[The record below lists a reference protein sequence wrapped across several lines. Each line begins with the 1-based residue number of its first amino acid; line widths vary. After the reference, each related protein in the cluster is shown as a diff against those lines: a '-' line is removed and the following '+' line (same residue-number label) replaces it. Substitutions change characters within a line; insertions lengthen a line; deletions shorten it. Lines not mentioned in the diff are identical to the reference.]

1 MGENGEPQLLDW
13 FDHFGFATVSDCGAV
28 KTEIGL
34 LSEVPGCSGTFTRTY
49 QFRATDERGNTSY
62 VTATFAIV
70 DTTPPLITS
79 CPQSDVLLTCEFD
92 IPGPDMHGVMAMDMC
107 SDVTVTL
114 QSTTINGIGCAY
126 SPLTKTYTYAFTD
139 ACGNV
144 STCTQTFV
152 VIDTIQPSYTGPDTL
167 YVLCVADLPG
177 VGDLDDVLAP
187 YFVDNCYKN
196 LCVGELL
203 AGNDLN
209 SVTFNVYFKDLC
221 ANWAD
226 KDTVTF
232 IANDGCK
239 PLCSAPQD
247 VWGNTAGLINGLGT
261 TALIEQLMNK
271 HGALIAG
278 KLNKTISVSSA
289 ACLQNM
295 LPGSGN
301 TNQFSPIHY
310 TFTAANACN
319 LSSPLLNSDGTLKHK
334 LAANVFAMQLNI
346 WYNAAFN
353 DRNLGVQLLASVP
366 AALIDPIIL
375 TKLEVQHFNVQGLLN
390 LSNDYLAGVGFFPPN
405 FGSPLNSALENLN
418 NYWQN
423 CQTNA
428 PTSGNVSVAGT
439 LKTAELDGLENALV
453 HFEGLG
459 NEGTLAGAIAL
470 SNEAG
475 SYEFSNAVPMF
486 GNYTVT
492 PSSENM
498 AHQNGVSTY
507 DLLLISKHILGIT
520 PFDSPYKMIAA
531 DVNNSGSITTLDI
544 VEASKMILGIYE
556 AFPDNTAWRF
566 IDKAFVFPNTL
577 NPFSTTFPEYKTL
590 ENMQASQMSDDFV
603 GVKIGDVNGSAQAN
617 TLMSIPDRNTG
628 TLLFDLEER
637 SVQAGEIFDV
647 TFKSDQ
653 IVQGYQFTLNTPGLE
668 ILEVSGNEAVA
679 SNFAVFDA
687 DAALTSSW
695 NLPAGAT
702 AQTTEFTLKVQT
714 TKSGRL
720 SEMLRLS
727 NRITQSEAYRN
738 DNNGSKDPI
747 MLSIALRFHD
757 AAGTTISSNGFE
769 LYQNIP
775 NPFVDQT
782 TIGFYLPEST
792 EAVLTVYDETGRL
805 VYTQRGDFYKGYNT
819 FSINQ
824 SLLGTNGALLYKVA
838 TSTDIGIMK
847 MIQTK

>member
-1 MGENGEPQLLDW
+1 
-13 FDHFGFATVSDCGAV
+13 
-28 KTEIGL
+28 
-34 LSEVPGCSGTFTRTY
+34 
-49 QFRATDERGNTSY
+49 
-62 VTATFAIV
+62 
-70 DTTPPLITS
+70 
-79 CPQSDVLLTCEFD
+79 
-92 IPGPDMHGVMAMDMC
+92 
-107 SDVTVTL
+107 
-114 QSTTINGIGCAY
+114 
-126 SPLTKTYTYAFTD
+126 
-139 ACGNV
+139 
-144 STCTQTFV
+144 
-152 VIDTIQPSYTGPDTL
+152 
-167 YVLCVADLPG
+167 
-177 VGDLDDVLAP
+177 
-187 YFVDNCYKN
+187 
-196 LCVGELL
+196 
-203 AGNDLN
+203 
-209 SVTFNVYFKDLC
+209 
-221 ANWAD
+221 
-226 KDTVTF
+226 
-232 IANDGCK
+232 
-239 PLCSAPQD
+239 
-247 VWGNTAGLINGLGT
+247 
-261 TALIEQLMNK
+261 
-271 HGALIAG
+271 
-278 KLNKTISVSSA
+278 
-289 ACLQNM
+289 M

-310 TFTAANACN
+310 AFTAANACN

-366 AALIDPIIL
+366 AALVDPIIF

-439 LKTAELDGLENALV
+439 LKTATLDGLENAQV

-459 NEGTLAGAIAL
+459 NGGPLAGAIAL

-475 SYEFSNAVPMF
+475 GYEFSNAVPMF

-498 AHQNGVSTY
+498 AHLNGVSTY

-531 DVNNSGSITTLDI
+531 DVNNSGSITTIDI
-544 VEASKMILGIYE
+544 VEGRKLILGVYE

-566 IDKAFVFPNTL
+566 IDKAFVFPNAL
-577 NPFSTTFPEYKTL
+577 NPFSTSFPEYKTL
-590 ENMQASQMSDDFV
+590 ENMQASQMSEDFV
-603 GVKIGDVNGSAQAN
+603 GVKIGDVNGSAKAN
-617 TLMSIPDRNTG
+617 TFMSIPDRNTG

-679 SNFAVFDA
+679 SNFAVFNA

-695 NLPAGAT
+695 NLPEGAT
-702 AQTTEFTLKVQT
+702 AQAAEFTLKFQA

-738 DNNGSKDPI
+738 DNSGSQDPI
-747 MLSIALRFHD
+747 MLNIALRFHD

-805 VYTQRGDFYKGYNT
+805 IYNQRGDFYKGYNT

-824 SLLGTNGALLYKVA
+824 SLSKTNGALLYKVA